1 MIDVE
6 DELNHILQDIKITTP
21 QVVEDKQE
29 DHPAPKVNN
38 ETLPINSIDTQ
49 DEPREVPP
57 VVKANEPLAVKV
69 EHTSKYI

>member
-6 DELNHILQDIKITTP
+6 DELNHILQDIKIATP

-38 ETLPINSIDTQ
+38 ENSSINAIDTQ
-49 DEPREVPP
+49 DELREVVP
-57 VVKANEPLAVKV
+57 VVKANVPLAVKV
-69 EHTSKYI
+69 EHTSQYI